1 MRTIVFRCFFQVIAV
16 TGFLMMTMPSGLAM
30 GPDEKDSD
38 LTEWLGWIKD
48 GRVDEAV
55 AKLEAKA
62 GMLPNDPDVLTVYA
76 FALRKKG
83 EYDRAEIIYGQALDI
98 NDGHLGALNY
108 LGHLYV
114 ETGRVDEAKA
124 ILARIDDACFF
135 GCREEDELEAMIETG
150 SSGKY

>member
-1 MRTIVFRCFFQVIAV
+1 MRTIVFRCFFQMMAV
-16 TGFLMMTMPSGLAM
+16 VGLLMMAMPSSMAM

-38 LTEWLGWIKD
+38 LTEWLGWIKE

-76 FALRKKG
+76 FALRKQG
-83 EYDRAEIIYGQALDI
+83 EYDRAEILYLQALDI
-98 NDGHLGALNY
+98 DDNHLGAVNY

-114 ETGRVDEAKA
+114 ETGRVDEAMKMLA
-124 ILARIDDACFF
+124 ILDDTCFF
-135 GCREEDELEAMIETG
+135 GCREFDELEAMVETG